1 VDALRGPNPPRLADA
16 VDDWLVGTPDDV
28 ISQIQV
34 YRSLGVTHFMLWFID
49 FPSLSGPRL
58 FAERVLPALQGAF

>member
-1 VDALRGPNPPRLADA
+1 M
-16 VDDWLVGTPDDV
+16 